1 MNIRLRLRQRA
12 DGGLLA
18 LARKSPDAFAEFY
31 EQMSPAVLRYFA
43 RETGEPHRAFDL
55 TAETFAKAFE
65 KRRDFR
71 GETDAQAAAWLW
83 TIARAELAHY
93 GRSRRI
99 ELAALA
105 RLGLERPQ
113 PSDEE
118 LRHIEQLSAS
128 AEAQAHV
135 EAALTLLPHDQQHVI
150 RMRFV
155 EQRSYQDIAERLGV
169 SADVVR
175 ARCSRGLRTLRNS
188 DKVHQAVHALEV

>member
-1 MNIRLRLRQRA
+1 MSLLARIRRRT

-18 LARKSPDAFAEFY
+18 LAKESPDAFAEFY

-43 RETGEPHRAFDL
+43 RETREPHRAFDL

-71 GETDAQAAAWLW
+71 GQTDAQAAAWLW
-83 TIARAELAHY
+83 TIARTELAHY

-99 ELAALA
+99 ELAALG

-113 PSDEE
+113 PSDDE
-118 LRHIEQLSAS
+118 LRHIEQLSAA

-135 EAALTLLPHDQQHVI
+135 EAALVVLPEDQQHVI

-155 EQRSYQDIAERLGV
+155 EQLGYADIAKRLGV
-169 SADVVR
+169 STDVVR
-175 ARCSRGLRTLRNS
+175 ARCSRGLRTLRAS
-188 DKVHQAVHALEV
+188 DKVHEAVQALEA